1 MQMTKASKMLRSHLA
16 SSLQRICL
24 LTVDQDLIAALPSLR
39 AFARSRA
46 GSATDADDY
55 VQQACLRVLNKREE
69 VGRKGVKI
77 LPYAITIVR
86 NLAIDHHRARKRQ
99 KTDTSLDELPEMVS
113 ANVNPMGGSGQGVS
127 HHPADSSA
135 TINDTYRLI
144 QKLPEYCREIMVMLS
159 TEQTYNEI
167 AESLGIKRNTIGTR
181 ALRCRKQ
188 LKELMDGAAA

>member
-1 MQMTKASKMLRSHLA
+1 MQMTKASKMLQSHLA
-16 SSLQRICL
+16 SSLHRICL
-24 LTVDQDLIAALPSLR
+24 LTLDQDLIAALPSLR

-55 VQQACLRVLNKREE
+55 VQQACLRVLNKQAEL
-69 VGRKGVKI
+69 GRKGVKI

-99 KTDTSLDELPEMVS
+99 KTDTGLDEQLELAR
-113 ANVNPMGGSGQGVS
+113 ANVNPMGGTGQGVS
-127 HHPADSSA
+127 HHPADSSVA
-135 TINDTYRLI
+135 INDIYRLI

-167 AESLGIKRNTIGTR
+167 SESLGIQRSTIGTR
-181 ALRCRKQ
+181 ALRCRKH
-188 LKELMDGAAA
+188 LKKLMDGAAA